1 MVFGNNENKGKVKP
15 KYSSN
20 QGVAIWENKD
30 KNNKIYLNVKIPILN
45 ISVNCFDNSK
55 EEKAEETGE
64 NLE

>member
-30 KNNKIYLNVKIPILN
+30 KNNKIYLSVKIHVLQTHN
-45 ISVNCFDNSK
+45 MSK
-55 EEKAEETGE
+55 DTFFC
-64 NLE
+64 LVVIIVI